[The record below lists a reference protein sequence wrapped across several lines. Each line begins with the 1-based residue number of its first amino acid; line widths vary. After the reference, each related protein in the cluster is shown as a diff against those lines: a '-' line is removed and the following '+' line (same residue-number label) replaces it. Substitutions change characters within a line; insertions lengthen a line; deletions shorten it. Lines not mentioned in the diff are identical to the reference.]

1 LNRFCQPVG
10 SGRVTD
16 HIGLNRHKEPP
27 QREIAEAFP
36 TLVAARTLNHPHS
49 GGSSNNVGSS
59 CCGIEILLLL
69 AGVKPNSDAIRI
81 MISA

>member
-1 LNRFCQPVG
+1 MIM
-10 SGRVTD
+10 S
-16 HIGLNRHKEPP
+16 
-27 QREIAEAFP
+27 
-36 TLVAARTLNHPHS
+36 HS

-59 CCGIEILLLL
+59 CCGMEILLLL